1 MSVQT
6 VLITGGAGYVGSH
19 VAVELLTA
27 GYTVIVVDN
36 REEAVKGR
44 KAKQSPGELVDLL
57 CFFCLVFAMP
67 L

>member
-27 GYTVIVVDN
+27 GYTAIVVDN

-44 KAKQSPGELVDLL
+44 QA
-57 CFFCLVFAMP
+57 
-67 L
+67 

>member
-1 MSVQT
+1 MTYKPSVSIIAVMSAQT

-36 REEAVKGR
+36 REEAVKGK
-44 KAKQSPGELVDLL
+44 KA
-57 CFFCLVFAMP
+57 
-67 L
+67 